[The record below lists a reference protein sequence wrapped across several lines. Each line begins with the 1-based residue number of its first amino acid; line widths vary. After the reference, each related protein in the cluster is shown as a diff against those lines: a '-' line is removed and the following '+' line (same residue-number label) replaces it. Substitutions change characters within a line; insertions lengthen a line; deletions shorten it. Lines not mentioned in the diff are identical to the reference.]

1 MLNKNKCL
9 VGVLLGLM
17 ASVSFAQ
24 EGRFYGGIAV
34 GQADTDV
41 NEQDFA
47 VLNDGSLS
55 NQRVDAEDTS
65 LKLQLG
71 YWATDNIGL
80 ELGYVDLG
88 ETQFDANSDGSGPI
102 YTAGPVNFDIA
113 IDGIALG
120 ANIRLPIN
128 QTFAL
133 MTRLG
138 VFKWDLEATLSNGN
152 GRITVDDD
160 GTDLYFGLG
169 LLASISKD
177 FALKLEFERYDIDD
191 GDLDVLALGAEFNF

>member
-1 MLNKNKCL
+1 MLNKKMWV
-9 VGVLLGLM
+9 VGVFLGLM
-17 ASVSFAQ
+17 ASFSFAQ

-41 NEQDFA
+41 DEQDFA
-47 VLNDGSLS
+47 ALNDGSLS

-71 YWATDNIGL
+71 YWAADNIGL

-88 ETQFDANSDGSGPI
+88 ETQFDASSDGSGAF
-102 YTAGPVNFDIA
+102 YAAGPVDFDIA
-113 IDGIALG
+113 IDGVVLG
-120 ANIRLPIN
+120 ANFRLPIN

-177 FALKLEFERYDIDD
+177 VALKLEFERYDIDD